1 MGYGRRTC
9 VGRIAG
15 GRQDV
20 RGGSVIWT
28 VMAARQERRLP
39 TTGKPVPTNS
49 SDTSV
54 TAGEIMSS
62 PVGVIDVDESLWDA
76 ALRLSSGSR
85 DRLVVLDRGRLV
97 GVVDE
102 KILTDHWPRLPFAV
116 GERTLPR
123 VVPRA
128 RARRQARP
136 VRGWVGSGGLG
147 RRSRWAP
154 CRTLP
159 VQRSSCRQPCFHPS
173 CLAV

>member
-1 MGYGRRTC
+1 
-9 VGRIAG
+9 
-15 GRQDV
+15 
-20 RGGSVIWT
+20 
-28 VMAARQERRLP
+28 MAARQERRLP

-54 TAGEIMSS
+54 TAGEIISS

-128 RARRQARP
+128 RARRQAALFQAGSVPRSWP
-136 VRGWVGSGGLG
+136 TVSLGALPDPPSPAELMPAALLSPFMPGCVTIYVWMQIASKGRGGPTGS
-147 RRSRWAP
+147 RS
-154 CRTLP
+154 T
-159 VQRSSCRQPCFHPS
+159 
-173 CLAV
+173 

>member
-85 DRLVVLDRGRLV
+85 DRLVVLDRGRRSV
-97 GVVDE
+97 W
-102 KILTDHWPRLPFAV
+102 LTKRSSPTT
-116 GERTLPR
+116 G
-123 VVPRA
+123 RA
-128 RARRQARP
+128 C
-136 VRGWVGSGGLG
+136 
-147 RRSRWAP
+147 RSR
-154 CRTLP
+154 RESGRSP
-159 VQRSSCRQPCFHPS
+159 VSPRGR
-173 CLAV
+173 